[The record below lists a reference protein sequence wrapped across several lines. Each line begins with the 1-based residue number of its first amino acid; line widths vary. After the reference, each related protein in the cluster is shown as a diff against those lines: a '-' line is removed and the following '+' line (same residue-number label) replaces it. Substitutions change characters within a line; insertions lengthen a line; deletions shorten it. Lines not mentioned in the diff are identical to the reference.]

1 MKKIYTIL
9 ALCLAWAATA
19 NAQNF
24 PVLLIGSDPSAA
36 ALGASP
42 VGRNA
47 TAFAADNNAAA
58 MSLSSNR
65 FDVAA
70 GYQMWQPGTADGMI
84 LGFGTYY
91 RIDDKMAIGLGGKY
105 LKDRETFITSA
116 VGAVTGSFVPS
127 DMTFNAGFSYSFVEG
142 LSAGVNIKFLSST
155 LSHEASGT
163 AFGADVTVAYRKDGL
178 SAGAGVY
185 NLGSSLKYSKSAYA
199 LPGTVKAGA
208 SYALGVG
215 GTSVITPSAEVDYL
229 FSGGLMAGLGAE
241 YAFKDMVFVRAGYHY
256 GDAEKA
262 IPSYG
267 ALGLGAKFTGAHLD
281 LSYILADNPLGGT
294 LSISLGYSF

>member
-1 MKKIYTIL
+1 MKKISIFFALFL
-9 ALCLAWAATA
+9 AGAVSA

-24 PVLLIGSDPSAA
+24 PVLLIGSDPAA
-36 ALGASP
+36 TAVGSSQA
-42 VGRNA
+42 GRNA
-47 TAFAADNNAAA
+47 TAFAAADNAAF

-70 GYQMWQPGTADGMI
+70 GYQMWQPGTADGMM

-91 RIDDKMAIGLGGKY
+91 KIDGKMAVGIGGKY
-105 LKDRETFITSA
+105 LRDRETYITSD
-116 VGAVTGSFVPS
+116 VGAVTGSYVPS
-127 DMTFNAGFSYSFVEG
+127 DMTFNAGFSYGFMEG
-142 LSAGVNIKFLSST
+142 LAAGVNVKFLSST
-155 LSHEASGT
+155 LSHDASGT

-185 NLGSSLKYSKSAYA
+185 NIGSPLKYSKSSYA
-199 LPGTVKAGA
+199 LPAAVKAGA
-208 SYALGVG
+208 AYALGVG
-215 GTSVITPSAEVDYL
+215 ETSVITPSAEVDYL

-267 ALGLGAKFTGAHLD
+267 ALGLGAKFAGAHLD
-281 LSYILADNPLGGT
+281 LSYIIADNPLGGT
-294 LSISLGYSF
+294 LSLSLGYCF